1 MVFAMID
8 IGEYGSNNDSGVLL
22 RSEINRKFENGS
34 VNLPQ
39 PSTLEGCKP
48 DPLPYYMV
56 GDKIFPLKNWF
67 MGPYLG
73 KEIREEEP
81 VYNCKHLRARR
92 TIEKTFGIMTR
103 RWRILNNPISASV
116 ENIEKYVMAIM
127 VLHNY
132 LRSTEN
138 ATYCPKGFSDS
149 TTSSRYFFP
158 GNWRALINTINPLMT
173 NLRPVRGSRY
183 RHDAI
188 FMRNSLRDY
197 VNSVPGKLDWQLN
210 QVRRT

>member
-1 MVFAMID
+1 MID

-39 PSTLEGCKP
+39 PSTLEGCKL

-56 GDKIFPLKNWF
+56 GDEIFPLTNWL
-67 MGPYLG
+67 MRPYLG
-73 KEIREEEP
+73 KETLEEES
-81 VYNCKHLRARR
+81 VYNCRYSRARR
-92 TIEKTFGIMTR
+92 TIQNAFGIITT
-103 RWRILNNPISASV
+103 RWRILNNPVNASV

-138 ATYCPKGFSDS
+138 ATYCPKDFL
-149 TTSSRYFFP
+149 TQ
-158 GNWRALINTINPLMT
+158 LL
-173 NLRPVRGSRY
+173 
-183 RHDAI
+183 
-188 FMRNSLRDY
+188 
-197 VNSVPGKLDWQLN
+197 SVEILF
-210 QVRRT
+210 QVIGGL